1 VVKEIHASTFVENI
15 LNILSNL
22 PTGLRNPIVKNR
34 LNEFLLFENNEKK
47 GIIKDILANIG
58 KINHD
63 SLMNLIESWLYSL
76 SELRSDQVNSIF
88 YHYLI
93 EMALNPSLLKD
104 FNSDFVNSL
113 SRILT
118 SFPEKKRTKLLYC
131 FFEIILNMPNPN
143 LFIKIIPSRILD

>member
-34 LNEFLLFENNEKK
+34 LNEFLLFDDNEKK
-47 GIIKDILANIG
+47 GIINDILVNYG
-58 KINHD
+58 KINHE

-93 EMALNPSLLKD
+93 EMALNPRLLKD

-113 SRILT
+113 SRILI
-118 SFPEKKRTKLLYC
+118 SFPEKKRTTLLYC
-131 FFEIILNMPNPN
+131 FFEMILNMPNPQ
-143 LFIKIIPSRILD
+143 LFRKIIPSRILE